1 MKQELTEGLIIKNYK
16 VLCEDYLGVKP
27 TKGACRKYH
36 FKELERY
43 CDYHKEGQKIIIDKV
58 FECVKEKIDMRGKQD
73 NNTAPYVE
81 NIKLNVIG
89 ELLTKGTNG
98 KYVVG
103 KGVLLRN
110 IGLTNINY
118 SYCKRRQNKLATY
131 LEINKEIVNDY
142 YNSVDSMLL
151 GNLEKALKD
160 LSNQKIIQYNTTLL
174 LCKNIITNITYE
186 HTTRIDEFDEEIET
200 VTPIVQSDVVYVE
213 ATDEERTIILDVEN
227 NILKE
232 MNEKRL
238 TDVILKGKS
247 KEYYSRCYKEIR
259 KSIKDINFYFQAYNI
274 IYLFD
279 ELADYLEKNG
289 YDDWSKELTKTQSE
303 LINSGAIKRII
314 DNATKRQEK
323 SKKEND
329 KGIGIKR
336 DEKKRMRIKENYIPT
351 YNKLNNSVIN
361 LHTENIKEQVH
372 KAKQKLDV

>member
-1 MKQELTEGLIIKNYK
+1 MNLENLELKTYKNYK
-16 VLCEDYLGVKP
+16 ELCDALEWEVSSGN
-27 TKGACRKYH
+27 TKKKQLRILSEICNYEKQGNK
-36 FKELERY
+36 FIIKEIYENTEVHL
-43 CDYHKEGQKIIIDKV
+43 
-58 FECVKEKIDMRGKQD
+58 DMRGKQD

-81 NIKLNVIG
+81 NIKLNIVG
-89 ELLTKGTNG
+89 ELLTKGFNG

-110 IGLTNINY
+110 IGLINTNY

-131 LEINKEIVNDY
+131 LEINKEIVNEY
-142 YNSVDSMLL
+142 YNNVNSMLL

-160 LSNQKIIQYNTTLL
+160 LSNQKVIQYNTTLL
-174 LCKNIITNITYE
+174 ICKNVITNVTYE
-186 HTTRIDEFDEEIET
+186 HITRVDEFDEEIET
-200 VTPIVQSDVVYVE
+200 IKPIVQSDVIYVE
-213 ATDEERTIILDVEN
+213 ATDEERTIILNVEN

-279 ELADYLEKNG
+279 KLADYLEQNG
-289 YDDWSKELTKTQSE
+289 YDDWNKELTKNQSE

-323 SKKEND
+323 AKKEND
-329 KGIGIKR
+329 KGLGTKR
-336 DEKKRMRIKENYIPT
+336 DEKIRMRTKENYIPT

-372 KAKQKLDV
+372 KIKQKLDV

>member
-16 VLCEDYLGVKP
+16 VLCEEYLGVKP

-43 CDYHKEGQKIIIDKV
+43 CDYHKECQKIIIDKV

-81 NIKLNVIG
+81 NIKLNIIG

-110 IGLTNINY
+110 VGLTNINY

-160 LSNQKIIQYNTTLL
+160 LSNQKIIQYNTTLM

-186 HTTRIDEFDEEIET
+186 HTTRIDEFDEEIEI
-200 VTPIVQSDVVYVE
+200 VKPIVQSDVIYVE
-213 ATDEERTIILDVEN
+213 ATDEERSIILEVEN
-227 NILKE
+227 DILKE

-238 TDVILKGKS
+238 TDIILKGKS

-259 KSIKDINFYFQAYNI
+259 KNIKDINFYFQAYDI
-274 IYLFD
+274 IYLFNNLV
-279 ELADYLEKNG
+279 EYLEKNG
-289 YDDWSKELTKTQSE
+289 YDDWSSELSRNQSE
-303 LINSGAIKRII
+303 IINTGAMNKII
-314 DNATKRQEK
+314 NNATKRQEK
-323 SKKEND
+323 AIKENS
-329 KGIGIKR
+329 KGFGIKH
-336 DEKKRMRIKENYIPT
+336 DEKIRIRIDENYIPT
-351 YNKLNNSVIN
+351 YKKINKSIIDINSK
-361 LHTENIKEQVH
+361 NIKEEV
-372 KAKQKLDV
+372 KKSTKKKK

>member
-1 MKQELTEGLIIKNYK
+1 MKQELREGLIIKNYK
-16 VLCEDYLGVKP
+16 VLCEEYLDVKP

-81 NIKLNVIG
+81 NIKLNIIG

-110 IGLTNINY
+110 VGLTNINY

-160 LSNQKIIQYNTTLL
+160 LSNQKIIQYNTTLM

-186 HTTRIDEFDEEIET
+186 HTTRIDEFDEEIEI
-200 VTPIVQSDVVYVE
+200 VKPIVQSDVIYVE
-213 ATDEERTIILDVEN
+213 ATDEERSIILEVEN
-227 NILKE
+227 DILKE

-238 TDVILKGKS
+238 TDIILKGKS

-259 KSIKDINFYFQAYNI
+259 KNIKDINFYFQAYDI
-274 IYLFD
+274 IYLFNNLV
-279 ELADYLEKNG
+279 EYLEKNG
-289 YDDWSKELTKTQSE
+289 YEDWSSELSRNQSE
-303 LINSGAIKRII
+303 IINTGAMNKII
-314 DNATKRQEK
+314 NNATKRQEK
-323 SKKEND
+323 AIKENS
-329 KGIGIKR
+329 KGFGIKH
-336 DEKKRMRIKENYIPT
+336 DEKIRIRIDENYIPT
-351 YNKLNNSVIN
+351 YKKINKSIIDINSK
-361 LHTENIKEQVH
+361 NIKEEV
-372 KAKQKLDV
+372 KKSTKKKK

>member
-1 MKQELTEGLIIKNYK
+1 MKQELREGLIIKNYK
-16 VLCEDYLGVKP
+16 VLCEEYLDVKP

-110 IGLTNINY
+110 VGLTNINY

-160 LSNQKIIQYNTTLL
+160 LSNQKIIQYNTTLM

-186 HTTRIDEFDEEIET
+186 HTTRIDEFDEEIEI
-200 VTPIVQSDVVYVE
+200 VKPIVQSDVIYVE
-213 ATDEERTIILDVEN
+213 ATDEERSIILEVEN
-227 NILKE
+227 DILKE

-238 TDVILKGKS
+238 TDIILKGKS

-259 KSIKDINFYFQAYNI
+259 KNIKDINFYFQAYDI
-274 IYLFD
+274 IYLFNNLV
-279 ELADYLEKNG
+279 EYLEKNG
-289 YDDWSKELTKTQSE
+289 YDDWSSELSRNQSE
-303 LINSGAIKRII
+303 IINTGAMNKII
-314 DNATKRQEK
+314 NNATKRQEK
-323 SKKEND
+323 TIKENS
-329 KGIGIKR
+329 KGFGIKH
-336 DEKKRMRIKENYIPT
+336 DEKIRIRIDENYIPT
-351 YNKLNNSVIN
+351 YKKINKSIIDINSKS
-361 LHTENIKEQVH
+361 IKEEV
-372 KAKQKLDV
+372 KKSIKKKK

>member
-1 MKQELTEGLIIKNYK
+1 MKLENLELKTYKNYK
-16 VLCEDYLGVKP
+16 ELCE
-27 TKGACRKYH
+27 A
-36 FKELERY
+36 LEWKVANGNSKKKQLRILSEI
-43 CDYHKEGQKIIIDKV
+43 CDYEKQGNKFIIKEIYKNTEV
-58 FECVKEKIDMRGKQD
+58 HLDMRGKQD

-81 NIKLNVIG
+81 NIKLNIVG
-89 ELLTKGTNG
+89 ELLTKGING

-110 IGLTNINY
+110 VGLTNVNY

-200 VTPIVQSDVVYVE
+200 VTPIVQSDVIYVE
-213 ATDEERTIILDVEN
+213 ATDEERSIILKVEN
-227 NILKE
+227 EILKE

-238 TDVILKGKS
+238 TDIILKGKS

-259 KSIKDINFYFQAYNI
+259 KNIKDINFYFQAYDI
-274 IYLFD
+274 IYLFNNLV
-279 ELADYLEKNG
+279 EYLEKNG
-289 YDDWSKELTKTQSE
+289 YDDWSSELSRNQSE
-303 LINSGAIKRII
+303 IINTGAMNKII
-314 DNATKRQEK
+314 NNATKRQEK
-323 SKKEND
+323 SIKENG
-329 KGIGIKR
+329 KGFGIKR
-336 DEKKRMRIKENYIPT
+336 DAKIRIRIDENYIPT
-351 YNKLNNSVIN
+351 YKKINKSIIDINSK
-361 LHTENIKEQVH
+361 NIKEEV
-372 KAKQKLDV
+372 KKSTKKKK

>member
-1 MKQELTEGLIIKNYK
+1 MKQELREGLIIKNYK
-16 VLCEDYLGVKP
+16 VLCDEYLDVKP

-81 NIKLNVIG
+81 NIKLNIIG

-110 IGLTNINY
+110 VGLTNINY

-160 LSNQKIIQYNTTLL
+160 LSNQKIIQYNTTLM

-186 HTTRIDEFDEEIET
+186 HTTRIDEFDEEIEI
-200 VTPIVQSDVVYVE
+200 VKPIVQSDVIYVE
-213 ATDEERTIILDVEN
+213 ATDEERSIILEVEN
-227 NILKE
+227 DILKE

-238 TDVILKGKS
+238 TDIILKGKS

-259 KSIKDINFYFQAYNI
+259 KNIKDINFYFQAYDI
-274 IYLFD
+274 IYLFNNLV
-279 ELADYLEKNG
+279 EYLEKNG
-289 YDDWSKELTKTQSE
+289 YDDWSSDLSRNQSE
-303 LINSGAIKRII
+303 IINTGAMNKII
-314 DNATKRQEK
+314 NNATKRQEK
-323 SKKEND
+323 AIQENSK
-329 KGIGIKR
+329 GFGIKH
-336 DEKKRMRIKENYIPT
+336 DEKIRIRIDENYIPT
-351 YNKLNNSVIN
+351 YKKINKSIIDINSK
-361 LHTENIKEQVH
+361 NIKEEV
-372 KAKQKLDV
+372 KKSTKKKK

>member
-1 MKQELTEGLIIKNYK
+1 MKQELREGLIIKNYK
-16 VLCEDYLGVKP
+16 VLCEEYLDVKP

-81 NIKLNVIG
+81 NIKLNIIG

-110 IGLTNINY
+110 VGLTNINY

-160 LSNQKIIQYNTTLL
+160 LSNQKIIQYNTTLM

-186 HTTRIDEFDEEIET
+186 HTTRIDEFDEEIEI
-200 VTPIVQSDVVYVE
+200 VKPIVQSDVIYVE
-213 ATDEERTIILDVEN
+213 ATDEERSIILEVEN
-227 NILKE
+227 DILKE

-238 TDVILKGKS
+238 TDIILKGKS

-259 KSIKDINFYFQAYNI
+259 KNIKDINFYFQAYDI
-274 IYLFD
+274 IYLFNNLV
-279 ELADYLEKNG
+279 EYLEKNG
-289 YDDWSKELTKTQSE
+289 YDDWSSELSRNQSE
-303 LINSGAIKRII
+303 IINTGAMNKII
-314 DNATKRQEK
+314 NNATKRQEK
-323 SKKEND
+323 AIKENS
-329 KGIGIKR
+329 KGFGIKH
-336 DEKKRMRIKENYIPT
+336 DEKIRIRIDENYIPT
-351 YNKLNNSVIN
+351 YKKINKSIIDINSK
-361 LHTENIKEQVH
+361 NIKEEV
-372 KAKQKLDV
+372 KKSTKKKK

>member
-1 MKQELTEGLIIKNYK
+1 MNKNNFENELNAKLYEGLIIKNYK
-16 VLCEDYLGVKP
+16 ELCEEYLDVKP

-81 NIKLNVIG
+81 NIKLNIIG

-110 IGLTNINY
+110 VGLTNINY

-160 LSNQKIIQYNTTLL
+160 LSNQKIIQYNTTLM

-186 HTTRIDEFDEEIET
+186 HTTRIDEFDEEIEI
-200 VTPIVQSDVVYVE
+200 VKPIVQSDVIYVE
-213 ATDEERTIILDVEN
+213 ATDEERSIILEVEN
-227 NILKE
+227 DILKE
-232 MNEKRL
+232 MNEKR
-238 TDVILKGKS
+238 
-247 KEYYSRCYKEIR
+247 
-259 KSIKDINFYFQAYNI
+259 
-274 IYLFD
+274 
-279 ELADYLEKNG
+279 
-289 YDDWSKELTKTQSE
+289 
-303 LINSGAIKRII
+303 
-314 DNATKRQEK
+314 
-323 SKKEND
+323 
-329 KGIGIKR
+329 
-336 DEKKRMRIKENYIPT
+336 
-351 YNKLNNSVIN
+351 
-361 LHTENIKEQVH
+361 
-372 KAKQKLDV
+372 

>member
-1 MKQELTEGLIIKNYK
+1 MNLENLELKTYKNYK
-16 VLCEDYLGVKP
+16 ELCNALEWEVSSGN
-27 TKGACRKYH
+27 TKKKQLRILSEICNYEKQGNK
-36 FKELERY
+36 FIIKEIYENTEVHL
-43 CDYHKEGQKIIIDKV
+43 
-58 FECVKEKIDMRGKQD
+58 DMRGKQD

-81 NIKLNVIG
+81 NIKLNIVG
-89 ELLTKGTNG
+89 ELLTKGING

-110 IGLTNINY
+110 IGLTNTNY

-131 LEINKEIVNDY
+131 LEINKEIVNEY
-142 YNSVDSMLL
+142 YNNVDSMLL

-160 LSNQKIIQYNTTLL
+160 LSNQKVIQYNTTLL

-186 HTTRIDEFDEEIET
+186 HITRVDEFDEEIET
-200 VTPIVQSDVVYVE
+200 IKPIVQSDVIYVE

-259 KSIKDINFYFQAYNI
+259 KSIRDINFYFQAYNI

-279 ELADYLEKNG
+279 KLADYLEKNG

-329 KGIGIKR
+329 KGFGTKR
-336 DEKKRMRIKENYIPT
+336 DEKIRMRIKENYIPT

-372 KAKQKLDV
+372 KVKQKLDV

>member
-1 MKQELTEGLIIKNYK
+1 MKQELREGLIIKNYK
-16 VLCEDYLGVKP
+16 VLCEEYLDVKP

-81 NIKLNVIG
+81 NIKLNIIG

-110 IGLTNINY
+110 VGLTNINY

-160 LSNQKIIQYNTTLL
+160 LSNQKIIQYNTTLM

-186 HTTRIDEFDEEIET
+186 HTTRIDEFDEEIEI
-200 VTPIVQSDVVYVE
+200 VKPIVQSDVIYVE
-213 ATDEERTIILDVEN
+213 ATDEERSIILEVEN
-227 NILKE
+227 DILKE

-238 TDVILKGKS
+238 TDIILKGKS

-259 KSIKDINFYFQAYNI
+259 KNIKDINFYFQAYDI
-274 IYLFD
+274 IYLFNNLV
-279 ELADYLEKNG
+279 EYLEKNG
-289 YDDWSKELTKTQSE
+289 YDDWSNELSKNQSE
-303 LINSGAIKRII
+303 IINTGAMNKII
-314 DNATKRQEK
+314 NNATKRQEK
-323 SKKEND
+323 AIKENS
-329 KGIGIKR
+329 KGFGIKH
-336 DEKKRMRIKENYIPT
+336 DEKIRIRIDENYIPT
-351 YNKLNNSVIN
+351 YKKINKSIIDINSK
-361 LHTENIKEQVH
+361 NIKEEV
-372 KAKQKLDV
+372 KKSTKKKK

>member
-1 MKQELTEGLIIKNYK
+1 MKLENLELKTYKNYK
-16 VLCEDYLGVKP
+16 ELCE
-27 TKGACRKYH
+27 A
-36 FKELERY
+36 LEWKVANGNSKKKQLRILSEI
-43 CDYHKEGQKIIIDKV
+43 CDYEKQGNKFIIKEIYKNTEV
-58 FECVKEKIDMRGKQD
+58 HLDMRGKQD

-81 NIKLNVIG
+81 NIKLNIVG
-89 ELLTKGTNG
+89 ELLTKGING

-110 IGLTNINY
+110 VGLTNGNY

-213 ATDEERTIILDVEN
+213 ATDEERTIILKVEN
-227 NILKE
+227 EILKE

-238 TDVILKGKS
+238 TDIILKGKS

-259 KSIKDINFYFQAYNI
+259 KNIKDINFYFQAYDI
-274 IYLFD
+274 IYLFNNLV
-279 ELADYLEKNG
+279 EYLEKNG
-289 YDDWSKELTKTQSE
+289 YDDWSSELSRNQSE
-303 LINSGAIKRII
+303 IINTGAMNKII
-314 DNATKRQEK
+314 NNATKRQEK
-323 SKKEND
+323 YIQENG
-329 KGIGIKR
+329 KGFGIKR
-336 DEKKRMRIKENYIPT
+336 DEKIRIRIDENYIPT
-351 YNKLNNSVIN
+351 YKKINKSIIDINSK
-361 LHTENIKEQVH
+361 NIKEEV
-372 KAKQKLDV
+372 KKSTKKKK

>member
-1 MKQELTEGLIIKNYK
+1 MKLENLELKTYKNYK
-16 VLCEDYLGVKP
+16 ELCNALEWEVSSGN
-27 TKGACRKYH
+27 TKKKQLRILSEICNYEKQGNK
-36 FKELERY
+36 FIIKEIYENTEVHL
-43 CDYHKEGQKIIIDKV
+43 
-58 FECVKEKIDMRGKQD
+58 DMRGKQD

-81 NIKLNVIG
+81 NIKLNIVG
-89 ELLTKGTNG
+89 ELLTKGING

-110 IGLTNINY
+110 VGLTNTNY

-131 LEINKEIVNDY
+131 LEINKEIVNEY
-142 YNSVDSMLL
+142 YNNVNSMLL

-160 LSNQKIIQYNTTLL
+160 LSNQKVIQYNTTLL
-174 LCKNIITNITYE
+174 LCKNIITNIKYE
-186 HTTRIDEFDEEIET
+186 HITRVDEFDEEIET
-200 VTPIVQSDVVYVE
+200 IKPIVQSDVVYVE

-259 KSIKDINFYFQAYNI
+259 KSINNINFYFQAYNI

-279 ELADYLEKNG
+279 KLVDYLNQNG
-289 YDDWSKELTKTQSE
+289 YDDWNKELTKNQSE

-323 SKKEND
+323 AKKEND
-329 KGIGIKR
+329 KGFGIKR
-336 DEKKRMRIKENYIPT
+336 DEKIRMRTKENYIPT

-361 LHTENIKEQVH
+361 LHT
-372 KAKQKLDV
+372 